1 MLTRLTLLYSAGNNT
16 YLLLRGNEFIFPAAQ
31 NCILSKNK
39 LPVNVNVLFL
49 SLFCFFNTL
58 IYFS

>member
-1 MLTRLTLLYSAGNNT
+1 MLTRLAPLYSAGNNT

-31 NCILSKNK
+31 NFILSKNK

-49 SLFCFFNTL
+49 SLF
-58 IYFS
+58 